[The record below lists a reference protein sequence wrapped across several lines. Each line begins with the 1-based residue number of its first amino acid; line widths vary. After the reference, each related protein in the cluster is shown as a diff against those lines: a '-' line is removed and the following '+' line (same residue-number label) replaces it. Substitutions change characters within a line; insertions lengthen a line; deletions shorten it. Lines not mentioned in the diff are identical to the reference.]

1 MEERHMGTRSIRLV
15 VTGGLMLAMFV
26 LLARPA
32 AAHEGRH
39 VGDLEMVVGF
49 GEEPAFAGQ
58 PNSVELLLF
67 HHGGEPII
75 DLGDTLSVTV
85 GFGDQSTDLSVE
97 PFFEIGEFGTP
108 GDYRAWFIPTRA
120 GQYSFHFV
128 GTIQGTKIDE
138 TFTSGPKTFDD
149 VVNPADSEFPVKDP
163 TNGELAER
171 IDREIPRL
179 ESSIADVKTSG
190 DQSVASAA
198 DDASGARTIAI
209 VGVVLGALGVIA
221 AIAAITMVRRTSA

>member
-1 MEERHMGTRSIRLV
+1 MGARSIRLAL
-15 VTGGLMLAMFV
+15 TGGLLLTMLV
-26 LLARPA
+26 LLAGPA
-32 AAHEGRH
+32 GAHEGRH

-128 GTIQGTKIDE
+128 GTIQATKIDE

-179 ESSIADVKTSG
+179 ESSISDAKAAADR
-190 DQSVASAA
+190 SVESAA

-221 AIAAITMVRRTSA
+221 AIAAITMTRRTSA

>member
-1 MEERHMGTRSIRLV
+1 MGSRSIRFA
-15 VTGGLMLAMFV
+15 VTGGLMLTMLV
-26 LLARPA
+26 LLAGPA

-85 GFGDQSTDLSVE
+85 GFGDRSTDLSVE

-138 TFTSGPKTFDD
+138 TFTSGPKTSDD
-149 VVNPADSEFPVKDP
+149 VVNPADSEFPVQDP
-163 TNGELAER
+163 TNGELADR

-179 ESSIADVKTSG
+179 ESSIADAKAAA
-190 DQSVASAA
+190 DRLVASAA
-198 DDASGARTIAI
+198 DDASSARTFAL
-209 VGVVLGALGVIA
+209 VGVVLGALGLIA
-221 AIAAITMVRRTSA
+221 AIAAITMTRRTST